1 MESAADY
8 RDIEDFVRREQ
19 ETVVRV
25 LLHSDDPWR
34 RAAAYTALIRA
45 GIISAEEF
53 QQAVRGEED
62 DVAAATR

>member
-25 LLHSDDPWR
+25 LLHSDDPMK
-34 RAAAYTALIRA
+34 RAAALTALDRA